1 VPLFLACVR
10 LPHCVFD
17 TPDNKTILSR
27 WEWFVRAFAGFLIFT
42 VIGGTLLS
50 YFKDQ
55 LSKLF
60 THP

>member
-1 VPLFLACVR
+1 VLLWACLQ
-10 LPHCVFD
+10 LPHAVFD
-17 TPDNKTILSR
+17 TMDNKTILSR

-50 YFKDQ
+50 YFKDW
-55 LSKLF
+55 LSRLF